1 MGGESSLPPNA
12 GFSTKAIHAGQEADV
27 ATGAVVVP
35 IYQTSTYAQD
45 GVGQPRRGYEYARS
59 QDRKS
64 TRLNSSHQ
72 SVSRM
77 PSSA

>member
-1 MGGESSLPPNA
+1 MLITEMRKTRHLALRVAALALASALP
-12 GFSTKAIHAGQEADV
+12 V
-27 ATGAVVVP
+27 ATAA
-35 IYQTSTYAQD
+35 TAAAQD
-45 GVGQPRRGYEYARS
+45 FEFTLEAGVACE
-59 QDRKS
+59 DRKS